1 MHEEQVLK
9 WLRKFQKLSYMLLT
23 LRTSSSCS
31 DQSTV
36 TYACIVK
43 SAKYSDHV
51 MLCICYFRIYYV
63 MIEKAYMLFQ
73 HQKFRSV
80 LYIHSINFTN
90 LTILVML
97 SIFTNLTNRHP
108 EDLTISW
115 NTISKCCGMQEFNC
129 RQKNLLWMIKLLMEI
144 DSRTNMKMESNIKC
158 QNKIL
163 KHTRPK

>member
-63 MIEKAYMLFQ
+63 MIEKAYMLF
-73 HQKFRSV
+73 
-80 LYIHSINFTN
+80 
-90 LTILVML
+90 
-97 SIFTNLTNRHP
+97 
-108 EDLTISW
+108 
-115 NTISKCCGMQEFNC
+115 
-129 RQKNLLWMIKLLMEI
+129 
-144 DSRTNMKMESNIKC
+144 
-158 QNKIL
+158 
-163 KHTRPK
+163 